1 MNSFFDAFI
10 SYGRADSKSFASK
23 LNSRLTKLGF
33 NVWFDQTDIPPAV
46 DWQHQI
52 DDGIEHSHNFIFIIA
67 PHSLKSPYCLKEI
80 QQALKCNKR
89 IIPLLHVA
97 PTDCWDKMHP
107 TISKINWIYCQDSI
121 DDFEEAFTKLI
132 NSIQHQADYVEHHT
146 KLLIK
151 ALEWER
157 HHKQTNYLLIGSER
171 IQAESWLKVR
181 FVDEQPP
188 CLPTDLHCEFI
199 GESTKNANNLLTQV
213 FISYC
218 EQDKDIKEKVGK
230 TLRRE
235 GFTVWTHETDLKTG
249 IEFQKAINEGIEAAD
264 NIVYLL
270 STSSL
275 QSKYCQQELKHSLA
289 HNKRLITLLIETVD
303 FQQIPPEISRL
314 QFIDFTNHGNEE
326 RYRLSAAQLL
336 KELNQDPRYYEE
348 HKILLV
354 KGLKWLRQNR
364 NRSLLLQG
372 HNLQYYQNWIKVNEQ
387 RSEHPP
393 LPLHIEFIVASSNQ
407 AAELSQEVFISYSRT
422 DSDFA
427 RKLNEALQT
436 QGKTTWFDQESIP
449 PGSDFQQEI
458 YRGIESSD
466 NFLFIISPSSTNSPY
481 CYGEVEYAQK
491 LNKRLLTVM
500 YLEVATKDLHPLLAK
515 VQWIDFRRYR
525 GNFYANFSELIR
537 TIDLDREHVR
547 SHTKWSQRALE
558 WELKDK
564 SSDLLLRGSELS
576 AAQTWLYEIEQ
587 HNKQPP
593 VTLLQKAF
601 IEASKERQTFYLR
614 QEEQQ
619 KQRELEYQRTQRK
632 TSRKLIFVAISAAI
646 VTMGLSMFA
655 GIVYRNDVINQI
667 RALIASS
674 ETKLRSNQE
683 LEAWLTILKAGKE
696 LKKPFLQV
704 FKPNQKLKNQVVNML
719 LKLVYIGKERNRLEG
734 HHEAVESVSFSPDGQ
749 TIATAS
755 LDHTVKL
762 WNRHGHLIRTLE
774 GHQDAVMVVSFSPD
788 SQTIAT
794 GSLDKTVKLWNLEG
808 KLLKT
813 LKGHTDGVVSIS
825 FSPINQASS
834 QGFSQAIATAG
845 YDRTVKVWTVDGQLQ
860 QTLSGHT
867 GIVRVVR
874 FSPDGQTIAS
884 ADSDGIVRFWNRQG
898 QLNATLDRQEGEISD
913 ISFSPDGQT
922 LATVSSDL
930 NQKLKLWNWRQGI
943 LKKTL
948 HTYSDGVL
956 SLSFSP
962 NGKTIATAG
971 KDGAIILQNLEGRQT
986 TTLKKHQGRVNSISF
1001 SPDGNILASASND
1014 NKVKIWQLN
1023 NSWLTVLR
1031 GHQASVYRKSLSED
1045 SRLFS
1050 SVGDNRSAKTWKGN
1064 TPLLANTRENDQVKS
1079 WGWDSRVLP
1088 QLNFDAGEI
1097 IGVSFSPDGKIIAT
1111 ASSDNTVKLWSREGK
1126 LLNTSIEHYGLRGI
1140 NFSPDG
1146 KIITTIGVEG
1156 TVKLWNR
1163 QGKEIA
1169 TIEGNV
1175 SEVEAV
1181 SFSPQGQMIATASV
1195 EGTVKLWNFDGTL
1208 ITTLIGIGHDT
1219 EIDNLSFSLDGNT
1232 LASESSDNI
1241 VILWNVENFTFDDLM
1256 VRGCNWIED
1265 YLQTRATL
1273 EEENICINLE

>member
-1 MNSFFDAFI
+1 MSSFFDAFI
-10 SYGRADSKSFASK
+10 SYGRADSKSFAIK
-23 LNSRLTKLGF
+23 LNSRLAELGL

-46 DWQHQI
+46 DWQNQI

-97 PTDCWDKMHP
+97 PNDCWDKMHP
-107 TISKINWIYCQDSI
+107 TISKINWIYCQEGI

-132 NSIQHQADYVEHHT
+132 NSIRHQADYVERHT
-146 KLLIK
+146 KLLVK

-157 HHKQTNYLLIGSER
+157 NHQQTNYLLIQSER

-181 FVDEQPP
+181 FVDEQAP

-199 GESTKNANNLLTQV
+199 GESTKNANNCLTQV

-218 EQDKDIKEKVGK
+218 EKDKDIKEKIGK

-235 GFTVWTHETDLKTG
+235 GFTVWTHETDIKTG
-249 IEFQKAINEGIEAAD
+249 VEFQKAINEGIEAAD

-270 STSSL
+270 SASSL
-275 QSKYCQQELKHSLA
+275 QSKYCQQELKYSFDN
-289 HNKRLITLLIETVD
+289 NKRLITLLIEAVD
-303 FQQIPPEISRL
+303 LKQIKPEISRL
-314 QFIDFTNHGNEE
+314 QFIDFTNYNKEE
-326 RYRLSAAQLL
+326 KYRFSAAQLL
-336 KELNQDPRYYEE
+336 KELNQDARYYEE

-354 KGLKWLRQNR
+354 KALKWLRQNR

-372 HNLQYYQNWIKVNEQ
+372 HNLQYYQNWLKVNER

-393 LPLHIEFIVASSNQ
+393 LPLHTEFIVASSNQ
-407 AAELSQEVFISYSRT
+407 ATELSQEVFISYSRA

-427 RKLNEALQT
+427 RKLNEALQL
-436 QGKTTWFDQESIP
+436 QGKTTWFDQESIL

-466 NFLFIISPSSTNSPY
+466 NFLFIISPSSVNSPY
-481 CYGEVEYAQK
+481 CYGEVEYAHK
-491 LNKRLLTVM
+491 LNKRLVTVLH
-500 YLEVATKDLHPLLAK
+500 LEVATQEIHPLLAK
-515 VQWIDFRRYR
+515 VQWIDFKRY
-525 GNFYANFSELIR
+525 GDNFYANFSELIR
-537 TIDLDREHVR
+537 TLDLDREHVR

-558 WELKDK
+558 WELKDNC
-564 SSDLLLRGSELS
+564 SDLLLRGNELS
-576 AAQTWLYEIEQ
+576 AAQIWLDEIEK

-593 VTLLQKAF
+593 ATPLQEAF
-601 IEASKERQTFYLR
+601 IDASKELQNYLLR
-614 QEEQQ
+614 QEAKQ
-619 KQRELEYQRTQRK
+619 KKRELEYQRKQLK
-632 TSRKLIFVAISAAI
+632 TSRKLTLVVVSAAI
-646 VTMGLSMFA
+646 VTMGLSIFA
-655 GIVYRNDVINQI
+655 GIVYRNDLINQI

-674 ETKLRSNQE
+674 ETELRSNQQ
-683 LEAWLTILKAGKE
+683 LDAWLSILKAGKE
-696 LKKPFLQV
+696 LQHPLLQV
-704 FKPNQKLKNQVVNML
+704 FRPKQELQNQVVNML

-774 GHQDAVMVVSFSPD
+774 GHQDAVMVVAFSPD
-788 SQTIAT
+788 SQIVAT

-825 FSPINQASS
+825 FNPLNKASQ
-834 QGFSQAIATAG
+834 QGFSQVIATAG
-845 YDRTVKVWTVDGQLQ
+845 YDRTVRVWTLDGKLQ
-860 QTLSGHT
+860 QTLSEHT

-884 ADSDGIVRFWNRQG
+884 AGSDGIVRFWNRQG
-898 QLNATLDRQEGEISD
+898 QVSATLERQDDEIRD
-913 ISFSPDGQT
+913 ISFSSDGQT
-922 LATVSSDL
+922 LATVSLDQ
-930 NQKLKLWNWRQGI
+930 NVKLWNWPEGVLI
-943 LKKTL
+943 KTIP
-948 HTYSDGVL
+948 TYSYGIL

-962 NGKTIATAG
+962 NGQTIATAG
-971 KDGAIILQNLEGRQT
+971 KDNTVILWNLEGMQT
-986 TTLKKHQGRVNSISF
+986 AILKGHQGRVNSISF
-1001 SPDGNILASASND
+1001 NPDGKLLASASND
-1014 NKVKIWQLN
+1014 NTVKIWQIN
-1023 NSWLTVLR
+1023 NPWLTVIR
-1031 GHQASVYRKSLSED
+1031 GHQASVYRKSLADDTRFLVSTGNNE
-1045 SRLFS
+1045 
-1050 SVGDNRSAKTWKGN
+1050 SAKPWNKN
-1064 TPLLANTRENDQVKS
+1064 TQLLANASENSTLKP
-1079 WGWDSRVLP
+1079 WGWDSQVLA
-1088 QLNFDAGEI
+1088 QLNFDPGGI
-1097 IGVSFSPDGKIIAT
+1097 TSVKVSPDGKIIAT
-1111 ASSDNTVKLWSREGK
+1111 TSNDNTVKLWSREGK
-1126 LLNTSIEHYGLRGI
+1126 LLNTTIEHYGLLGI

-1146 KIITTIGVEG
+1146 KIIATVGAEG

-1169 TIEGNV
+1169 TLEGNV
-1175 SEVEAV
+1175 SEIGAV

-1195 EGTVKLWNFDGTL
+1195 GGTVKLWNFDGTL
-1208 ITTLIGIGHDT
+1208 ITILTGHDT
-1219 EIDNLSFSLDGNT
+1219 EIHNLSFSPDGNT
-1232 LASESSDNI
+1232 LASANSDNT
-1241 VILWNVENFTFDDLM
+1241 VILWNVKNFTFDDLM

-1265 YLQTRATL
+1265 YLQTHATL
-1273 EEENICINLE
+1273 EEENICINIAQLK